1 VQPGELLRG
10 STVRTANIN
19 NISTIKNLNIYSGPD
34 LEMIFFNLLLNMDI
48 VIVGWVQISDFRQ
61 VLIRLFLPGNDN
73 SQNPP

>member
-1 VQPGELLRG
+1 MQPGELLRG

-48 VIVGWVQISDFRQ
+48 VIFGWVQISDFRQ

>member
-48 VIVGWVQISDFRQ
+48 VIFGWVQISDFRQ
-61 VLIRLFLPGNDN
+61 VLIRLFLPGNDI